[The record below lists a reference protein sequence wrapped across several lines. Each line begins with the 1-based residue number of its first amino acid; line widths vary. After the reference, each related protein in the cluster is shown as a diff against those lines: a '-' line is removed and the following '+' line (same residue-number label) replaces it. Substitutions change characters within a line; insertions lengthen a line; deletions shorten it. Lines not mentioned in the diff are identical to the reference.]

1 MPFQLPDLATKTYKD
16 ILDEMIVSI
25 PKYTDRWTNYNPS
38 DPGITILEL
47 LSWIGE
53 TTLYRI
59 DRMPEE
65 SYVNFLR
72 LVAGAAGADEV
83 ESLLK
88 DPDVDRSH
96 RKLLEF
102 LKEIE
107 NGTRKTIPEI
117 KAEALDFLSSRY
129 RAVTEDDFRELAIEA
144 TDSGIFEAKVK
155 RAIVYRSPDEEKVE
169 IVIAADRQDKYKE
182 LIESVRN
189 YLNPR
194 ALIGTIIEVKEP
206 AYTGVAINIKI
217 VCQPYARIDKVKENV
232 RLRVSDHLDPFIGGP
247 EKKGWPYGRLLTI
260 YEIVQIVEKTDGVKL
275 ADSVVFDN
283 NSDLKMKKIDGLI
296 DPTVTV
302 DVVEEK

>member
-169 IVIAADRQDKYKE
+169 IVIVADRQDKYKE

-247 EKKGWPYGRLLTI
+247 LKKGWPYGRLLTI